1 MKDDTREFILYVM
14 PVIIMAFLIIAITL
28 ICDNKWITA
37 LVQIP
42 AWAGLILWMWIR
54 HKWVDDY

>member
-1 MKDDTREFILYVM
+1 MNDDSREFILYAM
-14 PVIIMAFLIIAITL
+14 PVMVIAFLIISITL
-28 ICDNKWITA
+28 ISDSKWITA

-54 HKWVDDY
+54 HKWFDD